1 MSNLVIK
8 TIGSADTKVG
18 IIYLVAL
25 QEPTETRRFF
35 FSTNERDEAEQFL
48 AHKKGHAKAADPRG
62 GKDGVDRIRLL
73 LGEIL
78 DASPK
83 EIER

>member
-48 AHKKGHAKAADPRG
+48 ADMKELENAAYARG
-62 GKDGVDRIRLL
+62 VKDGVDRIRLL